1 MTTMVAFLTVRPICP
16 HLLYHTTSWIVQV
29 FLLFTTFV
37 YLFWS
42 NPRHLIPVWRVW
54 QQSQYPFDAWRNMK
68 HIGFAMALQGQ
79 RAIHLD
85 STGQFGRDF
94 WPRRVELGVGIQCD
108 FRDSFSDQTTEK
120 KHRGMVTFRS
130 IWTCV
135 LKVEAEFVHQ
145 SSEEQLRTCLTSF
158 SVLSVLGSIPSPWQ
172 LNHTFKTAKDELN
185 CSIDSPIGA

>member
-1 MTTMVAFLTVRPICP
+1 MTMMVAFLAVRPICP
-16 HLLYHTTSWIVQV
+16 HLLYHTISLFVQV
-29 FLLFTTFV
+29 FLLFTRFV

-42 NPRHLIPVWRVW
+42 NLRHLIPIWRVW

-108 FRDSFSDQTTEK
+108 FHDSFSDQTTEK
-120 KHRGMVTFRS
+120 KHRGMVTSQAVIPVNLNLCLEGWSWIRSPVFRGAAS
-130 IWTCV
+130 HLFDVIFSLECPW
-135 LKVEAEFVHQ
+135 VHT
-145 SSEEQLRTCLTSF
+145 E
-158 SVLSVLGSIPSPWQ
+158 PM
-172 LNHTFKTAKDELN
+172 TA
-185 CSIDSPIGA
+185 